1 MTIVRSPLL
10 LTTTVRSI
18 RCQSHLPFFLPFSSF
33 LEFRVSKI
41 GWTHKYGSEWYAG
54 PQPRRTGTESGDTV
68 AARGPGGVRSVR
80 NLRNLA
86 RGGRCWRGN
95 DTDYQLGFGQACR
108 GVLSPLGGGRRRG
121 ACRRGAPPPRDPWNR
136 YRVLSSANAGRSSRS
151 ASLTRSPARWAW
163 PARPP
168 RPIGA
173 RLATPGLPSASRRVP
188 RPLADGVG
196 WIWSAL
202 PNERRVG
209 MGMGRGWG
217 AVWGK
222 RRG

>member
-1 MTIVRSPLL
+1 MVRRASAPSHWHRIRGYGRG
-10 LTTTVRSI
+10 TRAGVR
-18 RCQSHLPFFLPFSSF
+18 
-33 LEFRVSKI
+33 
-41 GWTHKYGSEWYAG
+41 A
-54 PQPRRTGTESGDTV
+54 
-68 AARGPGGVRSVR
+68 GGVRSVR

-202 PNERRVG
+202 PNERGDGDGEGVGRRVG
-209 MGMGRGWG
+209 EAEGLKRNGVWDDEATARGT
-217 AVWGK
+217 
-222 RRG
+222 